1 MKLKLT
7 SLLLATLFF
16 SCQQTQQAPTQSPA
30 KSFAAPHENI
40 VPVVSA
46 APPTPQ
52 VTIQG
57 DTTLKDGTRS
67 LLLRV
72 VIPPGTTPPKDTTP
86 INPPIPPS
94 DTSGWIAGI
103 GINTMPWVP
112 LEKLT
117 MFSTVRLYVASGWIW
132 RPGGLFVQPMYQA
145 ETEYAHGIDDYL
157 YRAKALG
164 IDVLPC
170 VNQSPDWYNGYSQ
183 GIGSNDY
190 PPIKPGADRTDP
202 KSYADYAEF
211 WYQFVCR
218 YGSKVHPD
226 ADLRV
231 DVTPRWNNDIR
242 NVKKSGLNLIK
253 AVEIGNE
260 MDRWW
265 DVGTPKYMNATE
277 HAAML
282 IAVIDAIKRADPNMK
297 IVMAGLTGLDLKY
310 LKDMD
315 AEFKRRGKQWP
326 DVINCHYYTH
336 EGNKYSVWPPKW
348 WNSGATFPENDK
360 GFPYIS
366 EVIKFCESINRP
378 LWITEFGCDSK
389 PPSWMHIDGSKY
401 GMTDEQAQ
409 GRLLVETYKA
419 YFTAGVERCYS
430 FMAADEPGSNGGL
443 WQTSGILRNKSNN
456 WQEKPAWY
464 AVKNYVNSL
473 KTNKK

>member
-16 SCQQTQQAPTQSPA
+16 SCQQKQQSESLS
-30 KSFAAPHENI
+30 KSFATPAEYQAPI
-40 VPVVSA
+40 GVSVSQ
-46 APPTPQ
+46 TPQ

-72 VIPPGTTPPKDTTP
+72 VIPSGATPPKDTTP
-86 INPPIPPS
+86 TNPPIPPS
-94 DTSGWIAGI
+94 DTSNRVAGI
-103 GINTMPWVP
+103 GINTLPWVP

-117 MFSTVRLYVASGWIW
+117 MFSTVRLYIASGWIW

-157 YRAKALG
+157 YRAKDLG

-170 VNQSPDWYNGYSQ
+170 VNLTPDWYAGVSNGT
-183 GIGSNDY
+183 GSNNY
-190 PPIKPGADRTDP
+190 PPIKKGLSRTDP
-202 KSYADYAEF
+202 NSYKDYAEF
-211 WYQFVCR
+211 WFQFVAR
-218 YGSKVHPD
+218 YGSKKHPD
-226 ADLRV
+226 SDLKV
-231 DVTPRWNNDIR
+231 DITPRWNNDIP

-253 AVEIGNE
+253 HVEINNE
-260 MDRWW
+260 IDIWW
-265 DVGTPKYMNATE
+265 LKGGEQYVTPQE
-277 HAAML
+277 HVAML
-282 IAVIDAIKRADPNMK
+282 VAVMDAIKRADSNMK
-297 IVMAGLTGLDLKY
+297 IVMAGLTGLDLAY
-310 LKDMD
+310 LKEMD
-315 AEFKRRGKQWP
+315 AEFKRLGKQWP

-336 EGNKYSVWPPKW
+336 EGNQYAKWPPTW

-360 GFPYIS
+360 GFPYVN

-389 PPSWMHIDGSKY
+389 PPSWMHIGGSKY
-401 GMTDEQAQ
+401 GMTDEEAQ

-419 YFTAGVERCYS
+419 YFAAGVERCYS

-464 AVKNYVNSL
+464 AMKNYVNSL
-473 KTNKK
+473 KANKK

>member
-170 VNQSPDWYNGYSQ
+170 VNLTPDWYAGVSNGT
-183 GIGSNDY
+183 GSNNY
-190 PPIKPGADRTDP
+190 PPIKKGLSRTDP
-202 KSYADYAEF
+202 NSYKDYAEF
-211 WYQFVCR
+211 WFQFVAR
-218 YGSKVHPD
+218 YGSKKHPD
-226 ADLRV
+226 SDLKV
-231 DVTPRWNNDIR
+231 DATPRWNNDIP

-253 AVEIGNE
+253 HVEINNE
-260 MDRWW
+260 IDIWW
-265 DVGTPKYMNATE
+265 LKGGEQYVTPQE
-277 HAAML
+277 HVAML
-282 IAVIDAIKRADPNMK
+282 VAVMDAIKRADSNMK
-297 IVMAGLTGLDLKY
+297 IVMAGLTGLDLAY
-310 LKDMD
+310 LKEMD
-315 AEFKRRGKQWP
+315 AEFKRLGKQWP

-336 EGNKYSVWPPKW
+336 EGNQYAKWPPTW

-360 GFPYIS
+360 GFPYVN
-366 EVIKFCESINRP
+366 EVIKFCENINRP

-389 PPSWMHIDGSKY
+389 PPSWMHIGGSKY

-419 YFTAGVERCYS
+419 YFAAGVERCYS

-464 AVKNYVNSL
+464 AMKNYVNSL
-473 KTNKK
+473 KANKK

>member
-7 SLLLATLFF
+7 SLLLAALLF
-16 SCQQTQQAPTQSPA
+16 SCQQKQQSPANSPA
-30 KSFAAPHENI
+30 KSFAAPPENTG
-40 VPVVSA
+40 PVVA
-46 APPTPQ
+46 ATLPSPQ

-72 VIPPGTTPPKDTTP
+72 VIPSGATPPKDTTP
-86 INPPIPPS
+86 TNPPIPPS
-94 DTSGWIAGI
+94 DTSNRVAGI
-103 GINTMPWVP
+103 GINTLPWVP

-117 MFSTVRLYVASGWIW
+117 MFSTVRLYIASGWIW

-157 YRAKALG
+157 YRAKDLG

-170 VNQSPDWYNGYSQ
+170 VNLTPDWYAGVSNGT
-183 GIGSNDY
+183 GSNNY
-190 PPIKPGADRTDP
+190 PPIKKGLSRTDP
-202 KSYADYAEF
+202 NSYKDYAEF
-211 WYQFVCR
+211 WFQFVAR
-218 YGSKVHPD
+218 YGSKKHPD
-226 ADLRV
+226 SDLKV
-231 DVTPRWNNDIR
+231 DITPRWNNDIP

-253 AVEIGNE
+253 HVEINNE
-260 MDRWW
+260 IDIWW
-265 DVGTPKYMNATE
+265 LKGGEQYVTPQE
-277 HAAML
+277 HVAML
-282 IAVIDAIKRADPNMK
+282 VAVMDAIKRADSNMK
-297 IVMAGLTGLDLKY
+297 IVMAGLTGLDLAY
-310 LKDMD
+310 LKEMD
-315 AEFKRRGKQWP
+315 AEFKRLGKQWP

-336 EGNKYSVWPPKW
+336 EGNQYAKWPPTW

-360 GFPYIS
+360 GFPYVN

-389 PPSWMHIDGSKY
+389 PPSWMHIGGSKY
-401 GMTDEQAQ
+401 GMTDEEAQ

-419 YFTAGVERCYS
+419 YFAAGVERCYS

-464 AVKNYVNSL
+464 AMKNYVNSL
-473 KTNKK
+473 KANKK

>member
-30 KSFAAPHENI
+30 KSFAAPPENI

-72 VIPPGTTPPKDTTP
+72 VIPSGATPPKDTTP
-86 INPPIPPS
+86 INPPIPPP
-94 DTSGWIAGI
+94 DTSNRVAGI
-103 GINTMPWVP
+103 GINTLPWVP

-132 RPGGLFVQPMYQA
+132 RPGGLFVQPMYRA

-170 VNQSPDWYNGYSQ
+170 VNLTPDWYAGVSNGT
-183 GIGSNDY
+183 GSNNY
-190 PPIKPGADRTDP
+190 PPIKKGLSRTDP
-202 KSYADYAEF
+202 NSYKDYAEF
-211 WYQFVCR
+211 WFQFVAR
-218 YGSKVHPD
+218 YGSKKHPD
-226 ADLRV
+226 SDLKV
-231 DVTPRWNNDIR
+231 DITPRWNNDIP

-253 AVEIGNE
+253 HVEINNE
-260 MDRWW
+260 IDIWW
-265 DVGTPKYMNATE
+265 LKGGEQYVTPQE
-277 HAAML
+277 HVAML
-282 IAVIDAIKRADPNMK
+282 VAVMDAIKRADSNMK
-297 IVMAGLTGLDLKY
+297 IVMAGLTGLDLAY
-310 LKDMD
+310 LKEMD
-315 AEFKRRGKQWP
+315 AEFKRLGKQWP

-336 EGNKYSVWPPKW
+336 EGNQYAKWPPTW

-360 GFPYIS
+360 GFPYVN

-389 PPSWMHIDGSKY
+389 PPSWMHIGGSKY
-401 GMTDEQAQ
+401 GMTDEEAQ

-419 YFTAGVERCYS
+419 YFAAGVDRCYS

-464 AVKNYVNSL
+464 AMKNYVNSL
-473 KTNKK
+473 KANKK

>member
-72 VIPPGTTPPKDTTP
+72 VIPGATPPKDTTP
-86 INPPIPPS
+86 INTPIPPA

-103 GINTMPWVP
+103 GINTLPWVP

-117 MFSTVRLYVASGWIW
+117 MFSTVRLYVAAGWIW
-132 RPGGLFVQPMYQA
+132 RPGGLFVQPFWQA
-145 ETEYAHGIDDYL
+145 QTAYADGLDDYL
-157 YRAKALG
+157 YRAKGLG

-170 VNQSPDWYNGYSQ
+170 VNLTPDWYAGVSD
-183 GIGSNDY
+183 GSGSNNY
-190 PPIKPGADRTDP
+190 PPIKKGLSRTDP
-202 KSYADYAEF
+202 NSYKDYAEF
-211 WYQFVCR
+211 WFQFAAR
-218 YGSKVHPD
+218 YGSKKHPD
-226 ADLRV
+226 SDLKI
-231 DVTPRWNNDIR
+231 DVTPRWNNDVP
-242 NVKKSGLNLIK
+242 NVKKSGLGLLK
-253 AVEIGNE
+253 YVEINNE
-260 MDRWW
+260 VDIWW
-265 DVGTPKYMNATE
+265 LKGGEQYVTPAE
-277 HAAML
+277 HVAML
-282 IAVIDAIKRADPNMK
+282 VAVMDAIKRADPNMK
-297 IVMAGLTGLDLKY
+297 VVMAGLTGLDFTY
-310 LKDMD
+310 LKEMD
-315 AEFKRRGKQWP
+315 SEFKRRGKQWP
-326 DVINCHYYTH
+326 DVVNCHYYTH
-336 EGNKYSVWPPKW
+336 EGNQYAKWPPTW

-366 EVIKFCESINRP
+366 EVIKFCKSINRP

-401 GMTDEQAQ
+401 GTTDEQAQ

-419 YFTAGVERCYS
+419 YFAAGVERCYS

-473 KTNKK
+473 KENKK